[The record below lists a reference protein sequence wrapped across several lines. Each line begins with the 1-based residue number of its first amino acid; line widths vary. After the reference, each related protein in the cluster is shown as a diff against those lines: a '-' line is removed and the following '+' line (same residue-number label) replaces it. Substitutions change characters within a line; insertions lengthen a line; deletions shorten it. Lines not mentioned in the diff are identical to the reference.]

1 MAHRILLADDSLT
14 IQKVVEL
21 SFADSDFELMAVG
34 SGDKAVAALE
44 DFRPDLVL
52 ADVVMPGLSGYEV
65 CEAVKARPG
74 GATTPVVLLTGTF
87 EPFDRARAER
97 AGCDS
102 IVTKPF
108 DSHALVSLVGDLI
121 EKAEKLRA
129 ELLAA
134 PPPPPS
140 APPAEE
146 MPFEM
151 EMEDEGEE
159 ALEPPPAQPDV
170 ALEAPAPV
178 PPPPPPPPPPLSLA
192 GRVTEEPGYS
202 TVALPIPSPADLEAM
217 ARAVAAGREPGEG
230 LAWPAPPP
238 VADAARLEEPAAPSA
253 PVEEPALDAPAV
265 VPFLE
270 PPAALEAEPAEQG
283 VLPVGPEPA
292 GVVSAAPSLFELE
305 LPEEPGEEPPV
316 EPAPVLAEEA
326 PATEPAVFESFLE
339 PASEPAAAA
348 PFEEPAPP
356 ESEAVPF
363 VLEESRVP
371 AEPAPEEP
379 AFAAEAFE
387 ESAPPPE
394 SVSLETAAVRT
405 ELEAEP
411 PAFVPHEEPVPP
423 LEELPPVPAVPEE
436 RPFLDG
442 DETEPMQGRPF
453 LDAPAGP
460 PPVPAVLAAE
470 PEAPVEEDV
479 FGQEPEPPADEEG
492 LPISSGEIP
501 PPPPPFDAPSLEAE
515 DEAVEPQTRDIERDM
530 EAFEKS
536 GSWSSRPEVWEQ
548 AEAMGVE
555 GVPDYL
561 ATVDDRGATPRPQA
575 VEEAANLATAP
586 FEVPGE
592 APEPPVELEALA
604 AEARLTDLSKLIPSM
619 PQAVPAAAVPLA
631 AGASVSDAD
640 VERIARRVAEL
651 IGERV
656 IREIAWDV
664 VPELAE
670 RLVRER
676 IREIE
681 S

>member
-44 DFRPDLVL
+44 EFRPDLVL
-52 ADVVMPGLSGYEV
+52 ADVVMPGKSGYEV

-121 EKAEKLRA
+121 QKAEKVRE

-134 PPPPPS
+134 PPPPPP
-140 APPAEE
+140 APPVEE

-151 EMEDEGEE
+151 EMEDLDPDRERKGAD
-159 ALEPPPAQPDV
+159 ALEPPPAPAEA

-192 GRVTEEPGYS
+192 GMVTEEPGYS
-202 TVALPIPSPADLEAM
+202 TVALSIPSSADLEAM

-230 LAWPAPPP
+230 LAWPLPPP
-238 VADAARLEEPAAPSA
+238 VREAARLEEPAAPAA
-253 PVEEPALDAPAV
+253 PVEVPALEEPAV
-265 VPFLE
+265 VPFPE
-270 PPAALEAEPAEQG
+270 PPAALEAELAEESAP
-283 VLPVGPEPA
+283 PVSPEPA
-292 GVVSAAPSLFELE
+292 GTEDAAPTLFELE
-305 LPEEPGEEPPV
+305 LPEEPGEEPPG
-316 EPAPVLAEEA
+316 EPAPAPVLAEEA
-326 PATEPAVFESFLE
+326 PAAEPADFESFLE
-339 PASEPAAAA
+339 PPSEPAAAA
-348 PFEEPAPP
+348 PFEEAAPP

-363 VLEESRVP
+363 VLEESPVP
-371 AEPAPEEP
+371 AVPAPE
-379 AFAAEAFE
+379 
-387 ESAPPPE
+387 
-394 SVSLETAAVRT
+394 V
-405 ELEAEP
+405 
-411 PAFVPHEEPVPP
+411 PAFVAVAFEEPVPP
-423 LEELPPVPAVPEE
+423 LEGLLTAPAVPEE

-453 LDAPAGP
+453 LSVPASP
-460 PPVPAVLAAE
+460 PPVPAVLAVPAAE
-470 PEAPVEEDV
+470 PEAPVEAQMETPVEEDV
-479 FGQEPEPPADEEG
+479 FGQEAEPPAEEEG

-501 PPPPPFDAPSLEAE
+501 PPPPPFDAPALEAE
-515 DEAVEPQTRDIERDM
+515 DEVIEPQTRDIERDM

-561 ATVDDRGATPRPQA
+561 ATVDDRGAAPRPHA
-575 VEEAANLATAP
+575 VEESANLATAP
-586 FEVPGE
+586 FEVPDE
-592 APEPPVELEALA
+592 VTEPPVELEALA

-619 PQAVPAAAVPLA
+619 PQSVPVAAVSAVPLA